1 MINAQEEH
9 ERRLKRWGKEPDP
22 LSFDVAFC
30 NLLDL
35 WNVKHEDVAA
45 EIAYQ
50 RRTNRKFSFCSRLSL
65 AKEKTR
71 HVPLDSLPPNFP
83 TIRLRCGSGKKAVV
97 CIEALFPGCNYKVKY
112 SSSGATGFY
121 NIAKQ
126 TLTQTHLTAFLG
138 KPIDSLIGGIPD
150 QRPIERIHNQNAGG
164 LSIWV
169 KPDKIKVA
177 AIGRPFFS
185 KMEEYRKKIRFQD
198 KDGITLEHVLNL
210 KADSGGKRMFGRPLI
225 EYRSVILKR
234 FTIIDNQEIYLSDD
248 IYILAKPTDKSS
260 RPQFKVDKFF
270 LDLVADCYMA
280 KASDVKAAQLA
291 ASMQAAQAIKINSQ
305 HFQSQENKHP
315 ELLL

>member
-1 MINAQEEH
+1 MNAQEEH

-22 LSFDVAFC
+22 LSFDLAFC

-45 EIAYQ
+45 EMAYQ
-50 RRTNRKFSFCSRLSL
+50 RRANRKYSFCSRLSL

-97 CIEALFPGCNYKVKY
+97 CVEALYPSCNYKVKY
-112 SSSGATGFY
+112 SSSGATGY
-121 NIAKQ
+121 YAIAKE
-126 TLTQTHLTAFLG
+126 TLPLTQLTAFLG
-138 KPIDSLIGGIPD
+138 KPIDSLIGGMPD
-150 QRPIERIHNQNAGG
+150 QRPIERIQNQNAGG

-169 KPDKIKVA
+169 KPDKIKIA

-185 KMEEYRKKIRFQD
+185 RMEEYRKKIRFQD
-198 KDGITLEHVLNL
+198 VADIKLEGVLNL
-210 KADSGGKRMFGRPLI
+210 KADSGGKRMFSRPMI
-225 EYRSVILKR
+225 EYKSVILKR
-234 FTIIDNQEIYLSDD
+234 FTIIDGQEAFLSED
-248 IYILAKPTDKSS
+248 IYILAKPSDKSS

-291 ASMQAAQAIKINSQ
+291 ASMQAAQAVKINSKRLE
-305 HFQSQENKHP
+305 FGKNKNP
-315 ELLL
+315 DLLL